1 MKYAIIAAAILLT
14 GCSSFKMGGACYIPY
29 GVTGSCTVDTAS
41 QAKDEA
47 AKVAP
52 VK

>member
-1 MKYAIIAAAILLT
+1 MKIAIISIAILLT

-29 GVTGSCTVDTAS
+29 GVTGACTVDTTS
-41 QAKDEA
+41 PAKDA
-47 AKVAP
+47 